1 MYDNDNL
8 NLPLLIWIGLKLSDI
23 ENFLPKKSEQFCFK
37 LSEVDKRI
45 ATSLI
50 LKFDALDENEVVRE
64 VRTYFQ
70 KSRITVK
77 K

>member
-37 LSEVDKRI
+37 LSEADKRI

>member
-37 LSEVDKRI
+37 LSEADKRI

-50 LKFDALDENEVVRE
+50 LKFDALNENEVVRE
-64 VRTYFQ
+64 VRT
-70 KSRITVK
+70 
-77 K
+77 